1 MASDRERV
9 RNLYR
14 KLLSLYPRAFR
25 ERLGESMEQTFNDV
39 CNERRQRTERGLFG
53 FALWLFVETAVG
65 ICKEHTLLIRQGDAM
80 RTITKNLGFAALISF
95 IIVLPFMILE
105 WVNNRNPH
113 ESFPLALFGFMWL
126 LPVAFI
132 VILVP
137 MVRTV
142 RAGSSIM
149 AKPISLLFGVAFL
162 TLIATVWGWGLIDQ
176 LPCFL
181 GVPNCD

>member
-1 MASDRERV
+1 MASDREKV
-9 RNLYR
+9 RNLYG

-25 ERLGESMEQTFNDV
+25 ERLGESMEQTFNDL

-65 ICKEHTLLIRQGDAM
+65 ICKENALLIRQGDAM
-80 RTITKNLGFAALISF
+80 RTVTKNLGSAALISF
-95 IIVLPFMILE
+95 TIVLPLMILE

-137 MVRTV
+137 MVRNV

-149 AKPISLLFGVAFL
+149 AKPISLWVM
-162 TLIATVWGWGLIDQ
+162 TR
-176 LPCFL
+176 
-181 GVPNCD
+181 